1 VFRKANYC
9 GFFLGVICAALVG
22 CNNPL
27 EDSVAQ
33 QIKKETS
40 TNSDEQARSLTDVA
54 GRATVPVEQAES
66 RIKKVIPDCA
76 EPYIGR
82 YQATISC
89 DDPFVRCKDGTADY
103 IINLQEDGIAHRT
116 LIHSGQISFASN
128 LYHRQD
134 RWSYDRQNHQVILHR
149 SNGVDFFYD
158 IDKDQNL
165 VMDLDKIAHA
175 SALNEQYFA
184 EGNPFPQQAYRL
196 VKEKVG

>member
-1 VFRKANYC
+1 MFQKTDYYGC
-9 GFFLGVICAALVG
+9 FLVVICAALMG
-22 CNNPL
+22 CNKPL

-40 TNSDEQARSLTDVA
+40 AQSGEQAKSLTDVA
-54 GRATVPVEQAES
+54 GRATVPVGETES
-66 RIKKVIPDCA
+66 GLKNTMPQSA
-76 EPYIGR
+76 QPYIGR

-89 DDPFVRCKDGTADY
+89 DDPFVRCKEGTADY
-103 IINLQEDGIAHRT
+103 VINLLEDGIAHRN

-128 LYHRQD
+128 PYHRQD
-134 RWSYDRQNHQVILHR
+134 RWSYDVQNHQVILYR
-149 SNGVDFFYD
+149 SNGVEFFYN

-165 VMDLDKIAHA
+165 VMDLEKIAHA

-196 VKEKVG
+196 LKEKVS

>member
-1 VFRKANYC
+1 MFQKADYQLC
-9 GFFLGVICAALVG
+9 ILIAVSAGLIG
-22 CNNPL
+22 CHKPV
-27 EDSVAQ
+27 EDSVAK
-33 QIKKETS
+33 QIKAETS
-40 TNSDEQARSLTDVA
+40 AVNDTQDRKLTEVA

-66 RIKKVIPDCA
+66 RIKKAIPDYA

-89 DDPFVRCKDGTADY
+89 DDPFVRCKDGIADY
-103 IINLQEDGIAHRT
+103 VINLQEDGIAHRT
-116 LIHSGQISFASN
+116 LIHSEQISFASN

-134 RWSYDRQNHQVILHR
+134 HWSYDRQNHQVILHR
-149 SNGVDFFYD
+149 SNGVDFFYN

-196 VKEKVG
+196 LKEKVS